1 MTEPATVAE
10 RTLAILREVT
20 GDDEVM
26 TDLDLPLFASG
37 LLDSLGVVTL
47 ILAFEEAWGLVVSPA
62 DLDRATWSTARSLI
76 ADVER
81 RLTEARSA

>member
-1 MTEPATVAE
+1 MTQPDIVAE

-20 GDDEVM
+20 GDAEVVA
-26 TDLDLPLFASG
+26 DLDLPLFGSG

-47 ILAFEEAWGLVVSPA
+47 MLGFEEAFGLVISPA
-62 DLDRATWSTARSLI
+62 AFDRESWATPRSLV

-81 RLTEARSA
+81 RLAEARSA